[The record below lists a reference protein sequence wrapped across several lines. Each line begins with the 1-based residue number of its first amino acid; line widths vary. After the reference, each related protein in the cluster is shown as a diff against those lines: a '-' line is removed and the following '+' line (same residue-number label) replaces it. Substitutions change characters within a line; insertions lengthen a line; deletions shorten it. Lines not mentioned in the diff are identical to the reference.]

1 MNVLH
6 LVQDEKFIDFFARA
20 MDLVDGIRHRYIVHT
35 PNLNQPLRHIR
46 QVNPFRQVDDSYFS
60 SRIMKDDLAN
70 CDVLVVHFLT
80 PQGARMINAAPA
92 NLKIVWSGW
101 GADYYHLLPGGEDSL
116 LGSETRE
123 IARKLNLRRAG
134 TNPLLHARLLLRPA
148 RRFYIRH
155 ARIMPAIQRV
165 NFFSSPIPED
175 YVLIKNHLGN
185 RFTASYVQL
194 NYGSVEE
201 TFALGSGWD
210 RKRNILVGNS
220 AVLTNNHVE
229 IFRILANHNLTDRKV
244 IVPLSYGDSDYRQ
257 IVLDYGQKILG
268 SYFHPIIDFLPLA
281 DYNKLISSCS
291 CAIMNNYRQQALGNI
306 GSILYG
312 GAKLFLNAKNVTS
325 QFFSE
330 RGAHIFNIS
339 ELMLSDEDIFS
350 ELTSQQKKK
359 NIQILEDFWG
369 QEKIVENVLELIRKI
384 GN

>member
-20 MDLVDGIRHRYIVHT
+20 MDLVVGIRHRYIVHT

-60 SRIMKDDLAN
+60 TRVMKDDLAN
-70 CDVLVVHFLT
+70 SDVLVVHFLT
-80 PQGARMINAAPA
+80 PQGARMIKAAPA
-92 NLKIVWSGW
+92 NVKIVWSGW
-101 GADYYHLLPGGEDSL
+101 GADYYHLLPRGEGGL
-116 LGSETRE
+116 LEPETRE

-134 TNPLLHARLLLRPA
+134 MNPLLHARLVLRPV

-155 ARIMPAIQRV
+155 TLLMPAIQRV

-175 YVLIKNHLGN
+175 YLLLKDHLGN
-185 RFTASYVQL
+185 RLNASYVQL
-194 NYGSVEE
+194 NYGNVEE
-201 TFALGSGWD
+201 TFALGSEGGE
-210 RKRNILVGNS
+210 KRNILVGNS

-229 IFRILANHNLTDRKV
+229 IFRILANHNLAGRKV

-268 SYFHPIIDFLPLA
+268 SYFQPIINFLPLT

-291 CAIMNNYRQQALGNI
+291 CVIMNNCRQQALGNI
-306 GSILYG
+306 GSALYS
-312 GAKLFLNAKNVTS
+312 GAKLFLNSRNITS

-330 RGAHIFNIS
+330 RGAYIFDVD
-339 ELMLSDEDIFS
+339 ELMLVNDGIFS
-350 ELTSQQKKK
+350 GLTSQQRKK
-359 NIQILEDFWG
+359 NIKILEDFWG
-369 QEKIVENVLELIRKI
+369 QRKVFENAFELIRKI
-384 GN
+384 GD